1 MPLPVPLAR
10 VVLLAGPSGSGKTY
24 VARRSGLPIL
34 SLDDFYKDA
43 GDPTLPQLDGAVNW
57 DSPDAWDAAAAV
69 RAICRLAATGTVDVP
84 IYDISQDRHVGHRS
98 IAVTGGSVFIAEG
111 IFAAEIV
118 TDCATRGVLADAL
131 CLRRP
136 PVVTFIRR
144 LVRDLREGRKRPWVL
159 IRRGWRLWRSERAV
173 VRRQCALGARPG
185 GRREVE
191 QRIHELAVG
200 ASREPGQDYPGS
212 VPTSR
217 D

>member
-1 MPLPVPLAR
+1 MPVPALLAH

-24 VARRSGLPIL
+24 VAQRSGLPIL

-43 GDPTLPQLDGAVNW
+43 DDPTLPRLDGAVDW
-57 DSPDAWDAAAAV
+57 DSPNAWDPAAAV
-69 RAICRLAATGTVDVP
+69 QVICRLAAAGTADVP

-98 IAVTGGSVFIAEG
+98 IDVTGRPVFIAEG

-118 TDCATRGVLADAL
+118 ADCADRGVLADAL

-136 PVVTFIRR
+136 PLVTFVRR
-144 LVRDLREGRKRPWVL
+144 LVRDLREGRKRPSVL
-159 IRRGWRLWRSERAV
+159 IRRGVRLWRAERAV

-191 QRIHELAVG
+191 QRIRELTTG
-200 ASREPGQDYPGS
+200 ASPGPGQEPYQRGA
-212 VPTSR
+212 V
-217 D
+217 